1 MAGKVSELLKEKWVL
16 YLVTFLA
23 VLNLIGYVMVHNT
36 DAVIVFL
43 LIGYLTT
50 FFNKNMIVVSL
61 CAMIFTNL
69 LVSIRHHEDNRYYQH
84 IYREGL
90 ENHKEKQPKPSPS
103 RGPDEAVSLD
113 GKSSDEDDSDG
124 DTNDVA
130 DVESDVADHKSD
142 VANHKSDVAAHKS
155 ENLSMKREQNMKKLE
170 AMKNK
175 MGFKNKEKEKENKDK
190 KENMADLADFSN
202 ASSSNGFQ
210 NMMAHQEALANNIK
224 MIEPMVD
231 KASMMLEKLGGVEKI
246 QGMLG
251 GAADMMGKFS

>member
-90 ENHKEKQPKPSPS
+90 ENNVKSKAKSKDSSVPEPEPDLE
-103 RGPDEAVSLD
+103 PDEAVSLD
-113 GKSSDEDDSDG
+113 EGDSEG
-124 DTNDVA
+124 HTKN
-130 DVESDVADHKSD
+130 
-142 VANHKSDVAAHKS
+142 VANDKSGADNVEN
-155 ENLSMKREQNMKKLE
+155 ENLSMIKKQNMKKLD

-175 MGFKNKEKEKENKDK
+175 MGFKNKDTDK
-190 KENMADLADFSN
+190 KEKKDKTVEKMTDFADYSGTTT
-202 ASSSNGFQ
+202 SSNGFQ